1 MSLAAKE
8 RWRKRIV
15 ALLRTVLL
23 IGIAYV
29 ILLPLI
35 YRFSTALMSIE
46 DLYDQSVRW
55 LPRKPTLRNF
65 RLMWEH
71 MEYPAAFA
79 RSLFL
84 AALTSGL
91 QLVTC
96 SMVGYG
102 LARFNFPG
110 NKLVFGL
117 AIFTLMIP
125 PQLIMTP
132 TYLNFRFFD
141 LLGLLRG
148 RSLNLIGT
156 YWPFILMGLTGT
168 GFRCGL
174 CIFIMRQFFRGM
186 PKELEEAAYIDGAG
200 PLATFWRVMIPG
212 AVPGLVTTFLFS
224 FVWQWNDYLYVT
236 TFMAGRNF
244 LPQALEGAATKV
256 HKAIDEASALA
267 ASSGFL
273 DDHFYSLINN
283 AGMLLVILPLL
294 ILYIFLQ
301 RYFVESVERTGIV
314 G

>member
-1 MSLAAKE
+1 MSLATKE
-8 RWRKRIV
+8 KWRKRSV
-15 ALLRTVLL
+15 ALFRMVLL

-35 YRFSTALMSIE
+35 HRLSSAFMSLE

-55 LPRKPTLRNF
+55 IPRTPTLRNF
-65 RLMWEH
+65 KLMWEH
-71 MEYPAAFA
+71 MEYVQSFA
-79 RSLFL
+79 RSFFL
-84 AALTSGL
+84 ATMTSVL

-96 SMVGYG
+96 AMVGYG
-102 LARFNFPG
+102 LARFKFPG
-110 NKLVFGL
+110 SNVIFGL
-117 AIFTLMIP
+117 AVFTLVIP
-125 PQLIMTP
+125 PQLIMVP
-132 TYLNFRFFD
+132 AYLNFRFFD
-141 LLGLLRG
+141 FLGLLK
-148 RSLNLIGT
+148 SQPLNLIGT

-174 CIFIMRQFFRGM
+174 YIFIMRQFFKGM
-186 PKELEEAAYIDGAG
+186 PRELEEAAYIDGAG
-200 PLATFWRVMIPG
+200 VFTTFWRVMIPG
-212 AVPGLVTTFLFS
+212 AIPGLITTFLFS

-236 TFMAGRNF
+236 TFMAGRSF

-256 HKAIDEASALA
+256 HRAINEADALA
-267 ASSGFL
+267 STSGFL

-283 AGMLLVILPLL
+283 AGMILVIVPLL